1 MLGIKRPFDPWAA
14 VVVAVTFL
22 FFILALFFK
31 GLTHDILLEAGVL
44 LVSIKIIMMS
54 SKITNSTNLLEKK
67 IDDIHNKLG
76 CAANN

>member
-1 MLGIKRPFDPWAA
+1 MLGIKRHIDLWSAI
-14 VVVAVTFL
+14 VVAVTFL
-22 FFILALFFK
+22 LFILALFFK